1 MDFAPTPRQQAMLD
15 AAEDIMRVHRER
27 QEARGQD
34 ENSRFPREL
43 SASLG
48 EAGLLTLWADPDV
61 ADPFSCASL
70 VQELVGYHDGTA
82 ASILFVNNAASA
94 ILSRGCSSPLNRDV
108 LDQACR
114 GKINFS
120 FAVTEPEAGSDVA
133 ALQTTA
139 QADGEGFVVN
149 GVKSY
154 ATGAADA
161 DYILIVALTS
171 TDGPAKGGTSL
182 FLVPGDAA
190 GLTKRKLVKPTGDA
204 HATCKLTLEDVRVPS
219 DHLVGE
225 HNGAWRLLF
234 LGGVVERLLVAA
246 VSVGVA
252 QRAFDQA
259 RDFLS
264 ERKQFGQSIIEFQA
278 VNHRLADH
286 LSEIEAMR
294 WLTRHAAWSA
304 DCGIDAPS
312 RINMAKLFAS
322 ERGSA
327 IVSDLMRLVGGRGYF
342 PDDPLNLAAREIGL
356 SLFAGGSSE
365 IQRNGIARGLMATPA
380 AMK

>member
-1 MDFAPTPRQQAMLD
+1 M
-15 AAEDIMRVHRER
+15 
-27 QEARGQD
+27 
-34 ENSRFPREL
+34 
-43 SASLG
+43 
-48 EAGLLTLWADPDV
+48 
-61 ADPFSCASL
+61 
-70 VQELVGYHDGTA
+70 QELIGYHDGTA

-94 ILSRGCSSPLNRDV
+94 ILSRGCSHPLHREI
-108 LDQACR
+108 LDQAR
-114 GKINFS
+114 QGEVNFS

-133 ALQTTA
+133 ALKTIART
-139 QADGEGFVVN
+139 DGEEFILN

-161 DYILIVALTS
+161 DFILTVALTS
-171 TDGPAKGGTSL
+171 TDGPAKSGTSL

-190 GLTKRKLVKPTGDA
+190 GLTKRRLIKPTGDA
-204 HATCKLTLEDVRVPS
+204 HATCELTFDDVRIKS
-219 DHLVGE
+219 SHLVGE
-225 HNGAWRLLF
+225 RNGAWALLF
-234 LGGVVERLLVAA
+234 FGGMVERLLVAA

-264 ERKQFGQSIIEFQA
+264 DRKQFGQSIIEFQA

-304 DCGIDAPS
+304 DGGIDAPS

-322 ERGSA
+322 ERGNA

-342 PDDPLNLAAREIGL
+342 LNDPLNLAAREIGL

-365 IQRNGIARGLMATPA
+365 IQRNGIARSLMAVPRPTT
-380 AMK
+380 